1 MAMDVA
7 TVHTLM
13 TRAMALGHRL
23 DVINPGHA
31 YAALCRIDRGP
42 LNLVEA
48 REGSFRMTAD
58 RSGRRR
64 WQMIVSPES
73 TSEHLADVRSVS
85 TIRTDILPPYP
96 LVSCPTSLE
105 LKLGTSASSTFLHPT
120 LFLLAISVVTAA
132 SQSLLPIPD

>member
-73 TSEHLADVRSVS
+73 TFEHLADVRSVS
-85 TIRTDILPPYP
+85 TIRTDILPPIP
-96 LVSCPTSLE
+96 LVSFPTS
-105 LKLGTSASSTFLHPT
+105 SSLNSNVLPHSSYIQLYAFGN
-120 LFLLAISVVTAA
+120 ISGRCCF
-132 SQSLLPIPD
+132 PIPPTYP